1 MRKYATSI
9 PSLDGHFLLDMVE
22 RILIVYLFA
31 RIVLRI
37 VPGMGDEWAI
47 VDFTLLLSEGACA
60 AFIVTRRTT
69 RTTSMNP
76 ADWLVTAIG
85 TLAPLCV
92 EVTRATPL
100 LPLVLCEAILMLGF
114 VVQISAKF
122 TLRRSFG
129 LAPANRGVKIGGPYR
144 FLRHPMYAGYLMT
157 HIGFFCAHPTRWNL
171 AVYSAAL
178 AAQCCR
184 ILAEER
190 VLSKDTSYVEFMK
203 RTPHRLIPFIF

>member
-9 PSLDGHFLLDMVE
+9 PLDVHLLLDLVE
-22 RILIVYLFA
+22 RILILYLFV

-37 VPGMGDEWAI
+37 LPTTHDEWAI
-47 VDFTLLLSEGACA
+47 VNFILLLSEGACA
-60 AFIVTRRTT
+60 AFIITRRTT
-69 RTTSMNP
+69 RTASMKP
-76 ADWLVTAIG
+76 TDWFVTGVG
-85 TLAPLCV
+85 TLLPLCV

-100 LPLVLCEAILMLGF
+100 LPLVLCEAILMFGF

-144 FLRHPMYAGYLMT
+144 FLRHPMYAGYLIT

-171 AVYSAAL
+171 AVYSAGL

-190 VLSKDTSYVEFMK
+190 VLSKDPAYVDFMK
-203 RTPHRLIPFIF
+203 STRHRLIPFVF